1 MEHYL
6 VTGGCGFIGSHI
18 AEALVERGDQVR
30 IFDDLSSGYEKN
42 LAAIHDQ
49 VEFVRGDIR
58 NVNDVQSAMD
68 GITRVFHEAALVS
81 VFESLDDP
89 GKNHDIN
96 ITGTLNVLE
105 AARQA
110 GVRRVVWA
118 SSAATYGDS
127 PELPKIET
135 MLPSPVSPYGMAKLS
150 GEYYMNVY
158 AACYG
163 IETVSLRY
171 FNVYGPRQDPSS
183 MYAGVI
189 ARFCDVVKAGE
200 TLTIY
205 GDGQQTRDFVFVKDI
220 ARANLMAMDSDRV
233 GNGDILNIATGSRV
247 SLLDLVETLGEIV
260 GRKLE
265 PQFKET
271 RAGDVKDS
279 LADISRARDRIGFE
293 AESTLR
299 NGLEALMNSG

>member
-96 ITGTLNVLE
+96 IMGTLNVLE